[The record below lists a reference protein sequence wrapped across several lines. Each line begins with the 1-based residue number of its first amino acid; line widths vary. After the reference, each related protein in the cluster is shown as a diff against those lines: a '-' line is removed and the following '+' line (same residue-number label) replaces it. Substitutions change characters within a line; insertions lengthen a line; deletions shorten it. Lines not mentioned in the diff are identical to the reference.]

1 MVQFLVEMQSR
12 KLAKTTLKSA
22 TLQGAAW
29 DWVGILQVLE
39 VRINQPGTKEVHRL
53 ASRHFDNYQK
63 KFLGVI

>member
-39 VRINQPGTKEVHRL
+39 VRINQPGTKEAGL
-53 ASRHFDNYQK
+53 
-63 KFLGVI
+63 FLDILTIIRKDVFVQL